1 MAGQRRDNLVGDGF
15 DIEQHRSVRPC
26 MDTIRSLGGR
36 KRLQV
41 RLMSTSPFL
50 AHFDRCKLM

>member
-1 MAGQRRDNLVGDGF
+1 
-15 DIEQHRSVRPC
+15 

-41 RLMSTSPFL
+41 RITSTCPFL
-50 AHFDRCKLM
+50 AHRCRYCAATECRLLGVERKSLLRLGGVVVWSYP